1 MFNENKSEQQPPKI
15 HIREFSSKVCIHS
28 CHVYSICIPKIH
40 VQLKKIQLI
49 PTMHTYNICM
59 CVHIHVCK
67 KTCIIHIFMY
77 VVCMSCMYMYVCMC
91 AHYIIYLYY
100 DSYITEGTHV
110 APVVQFGLIKVL
122 VPTETATWW

>member
-15 HIREFSSKVCIHS
+15 HIREFSSKVHS
-28 CHVYSICIPKIH
+28 CHVYSVCIPKIH

-67 KTCIIHIFMY
+67 KTCMHIIHIFMY
-77 VVCMSCMYMYVCMC
+77 VVCMYVCMYVCTL
-91 AHYIIYLYY
+91 HYLFIL
-100 DSYITEGTHV
+100 
-110 APVVQFGLIKVL
+110 
-122 VPTETATWW
+122 

>member
-15 HIREFSSKVCIHS
+15 HIREFSSKVHS
-28 CHVYSICIPKIH
+28 CHVYSVCIPKIH

-77 VVCMSCMYMYVCMC
+77 VVCMYVCMYVCTL
-91 AHYIIYLYY
+91 HYLFIL
-100 DSYITEGTHV
+100 
-110 APVVQFGLIKVL
+110 
-122 VPTETATWW
+122 